1 MKNSFWERTL
11 VTVLSSH
18 CICEPDIYLVMNSVN
33 NYFWSTYRI
42 MDTVQQEKREKN
54 TLGRR
59 RRLSQG
65 QEERK
70 HRGRKELQAV
80 GVAGV

>member
-1 MKNSFWERTL
+1 
-11 VTVLSSH
+11 
-18 CICEPDIYLVMNSVN
+18 
-33 NYFWSTYRI
+33 